1 MFDTDCDGY
10 LSIDELSDILFKKGK
25 DKLCEDDR
33 TEVSLDVST
42 SCRSKFIINRGQFEM
57 IRFWN

>member
-42 SCRSKFIINRGQFEM
+42 NFNCVINRGQFEM

>member
-10 LSIDELSDILFKKGK
+10 FSMDELSDILFKKGK

-33 TEVSLDVST
+33 TEVSVDVST
-42 SCRSKFIINRGQFEM
+42 SFKFVINRGQFEM